1 MKKTIFI
8 VLFLF
13 VFSASGEDSSTAQ
26 DRFIIAPKLLGNELK
41 HLNSYKRSQLTSDGD
56 DHLKNR
62 G

>member
-41 HLNSYKRSQLTSDGD
+41 HLNSYKRS
-56 DHLKNR
+56 H
-62 G
+62 